1 MRRLVWIP
9 VYRSPSY
16 PHPVPIPVPAPSTAT
31 PATKSRC
38 GGRYDGYPSYY
49 GGYGGYP
56 WYYGSYTE
64 QRYPYV

>member
-16 PHPVPIPVPAPSTAT
+16 PHPVPVPVPAPST
-31 PATKSRC
+31 TKSRC
-38 GGRYDGYPSYY
+38 GGYYGKYDGYPSYY